1 MAITL
6 TAAQAGVVAR
16 ALIDAEHYRR
26 DSAAAWCTD
35 CATAKDG
42 ACPDHVAF
50 LAPASAYRELAV
62 ELAHAVSTAGRD
74 VPAPRSASDHFRSEQ
89 ERNVGN

>member
-35 CATAKDG
+35 CAAKDG